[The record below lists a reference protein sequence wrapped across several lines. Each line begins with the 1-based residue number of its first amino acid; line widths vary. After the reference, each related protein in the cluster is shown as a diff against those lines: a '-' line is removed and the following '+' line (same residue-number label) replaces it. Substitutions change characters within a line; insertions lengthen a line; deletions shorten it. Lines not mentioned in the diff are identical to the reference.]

1 LEVSAFN
8 LKITLQR
15 SKIRHQPFTMA
26 NLYSGRNTRQVDFK
40 GRTPLIPLGSQRGMN
55 SRREGKTLCLKATFP
70 WSETQSFFS

>member
-1 LEVSAFN
+1 
-8 LKITLQR
+8 
-15 SKIRHQPFTMA
+15 MA